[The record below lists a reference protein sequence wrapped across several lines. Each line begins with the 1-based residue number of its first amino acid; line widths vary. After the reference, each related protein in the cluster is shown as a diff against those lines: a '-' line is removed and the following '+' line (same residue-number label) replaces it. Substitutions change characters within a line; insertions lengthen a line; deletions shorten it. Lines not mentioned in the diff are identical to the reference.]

1 MEISNG
7 LNQPVNFYTRSTG
20 NNIKMAV
27 DSENQLLQSN
37 IFAPEF
43 GAREPEKKITNPI
56 KRKRKN
62 KRLNTIDTDYLPDE
76 TMETQKADT
85 SQNFFVEKKQNP
97 LFENIRKGVEFFVT
111 NTPLVNY
118 FFLKGKK
125 QRIQKTVEKLNDIT
139 QNVDELMNTT
149 VPYGEET
156 NLYHDIAQNL
166 TNAANIIGKA
176 NKEM

>member
-43 GAREPEKKITNPI
+43 SARETEKKISNPI
-56 KRKRKN
+56 KKKRKS
-62 KRLNTIDTDYLPDE
+62 KRLNTMDTDYLPDE
-76 TMETQKADT
+76 VETTGQVVKTD
-85 SQNFFVEKKQNP
+85 NFFVEKEENP
-97 LFENIRKGVEFFVT
+97 LFENIKKGWKFFFKK
-111 NTPLVNY
+111 TPLVNY